1 MNDEK
6 IVVVGASLAGLR
18 AAEAL
23 REQGFAGSVTLVGDE
38 PHRPYDR
45 PPLSKAV
52 LAGRLD
58 AKNTQLPQ
66 IRPLDARWL
75 LGVAASALDRQRRQ
89 IVLADGRRIGYDKL
103 LIATGTHAR
112 PWPNAA
118 EASLN
123 GVHLLRG
130 LDDAGRLRAALVAGP
145 RRVLVIGGGFT
156 GSEVASVC
164 RDMGIE
170 VTLVQRGTAPL
181 ATALGTVVGRFA
193 ARVQRAAD
201 VDLRTNTTV
210 EVLEG
215 DAAGRLRRARLSDGT
230 TIETDLAVVA
240 LGAVG
245 NVGWLSGSGLSA
257 DERGVLCDASCR
269 VLDLDGRIAENIYAA
284 GDVARWPH
292 PLYDGRLVR
301 LDHWDNAISQAR
313 VAAHTMVHGHRAPK
327 AHDELPSFWSNQF
340 GMNLK
345 SVGLTAP
352 ADEVAITQGSPDA
365 DKFVVTYGH
374 RGRLV
379 AAVAVNAPRVLD
391 GYAAL
396 IRARS
401 PFPPEI
407 NATDGPAELTPVPA
421 HSPFAADGR
430 D

>member
-1 MNDEK
+1 MSDEK

-18 AAEAL
+18 AAESL
-23 REQGFAGSVTLVGDE
+23 REHGFTGSITLVGDE

-52 LAGRLD
+52 LAGWLD
-58 AKNTQLPQ
+58 ASNTELPQ
-66 IRPLDARWL
+66 LRPVEARWL
-75 LGVAASALDRQRRQ
+75 LGVAASGLDRRRKQ
-89 IVLADGRRIGYDKL
+89 LVLGHDRRIDYDKL

-112 PWPNAA
+112 PWPDTA
-118 EASLN
+118 EASLD

-130 LDDAGRLRAALVAGP
+130 LDDAEKLRAALVAGP

-164 RDMGIE
+164 RDRGLE
-170 VTLVQRGTAPL
+170 VTVVQRGPAPL
-181 ATALGTVVGRFA
+181 AAALGTVVGRFA
-193 ARVQRAAD
+193 ARVQRAAG
-201 VDLRTNTTV
+201 VDLRVNTTV
-210 EVLEG
+210 EALEG

-230 TIETDLAVVA
+230 TVETDLAVVA

-257 DERGVLCDASCR
+257 DERGVRCDAGCR
-269 VLDLDGRIAENIYAA
+269 VLDIDGRIAEDIYAA

-292 PLYDGRLVR
+292 PLYDDQLVR

-313 VAAHTMVHGHRAPK
+313 VAARNMVRGHLDPV
-327 AHDELPSFWSNQF
+327 AHDDLPSFWSNQF
-340 GMNLK
+340 GMNVK

-352 ADEVAITQGSPDA
+352 ADEVAITQGRLDA

-379 AAVAVNAPRVLD
+379 AAVAVNSPRVPD
-391 GYAAL
+391 TYAAL

-407 NATDGPAELTPVPA
+407 NATDGPAEITPISVGK
-421 HSPFAADGR
+421 D
-430 D
+430 